1 MGMCMT
7 TIIDGDNLILGRLGA
22 RVAKLLL
29 TGEQVV
35 IINAERIVI
44 SGDPKF
50 VVQRYAKRRLMKD
63 KADPEHSPKWP
74 RRPDLLVKRVIRG
87 MLPYGDKSSRGR
99 NAFHR
104 LRVYLGVPE
113 DCKGVT
119 MPDISVSSLQRGYT
133 TVGKLCKQLGYHGA

>member
-1 MGMCMT
+1 MT
-7 TIIDGDNLILGRLGA
+7 TIIDGDNLILGRLA
-22 RVAKLLL
+22 AHVAKRLLI
-29 TGEQVV
+29 GERIV
-35 IINAERIVI
+35 IINAEKIAI
-44 SGDPKF
+44 SGDPRF

-113 DCKGVT
+113 EFKEST
-119 MPDISVSSLQRGYT
+119 KMPDISAAKLRHDYT
-133 TVGKLCKQLGYHGA
+133 TVSELCKQLGYSGA